1 MEKKEEKKVCCICGK
16 EYEGYGY
23 NPFPVKE
30 EGCCC
35 QSCNYSVVFRNDGN
49 GIRLI
54 SAVKRPVPGKCT
66 SAEPSRT
73 MI

>member
-30 EGCCC
+30 E
-35 QSCNYSVVFRNDGN
+35 
-49 GIRLI
+49 RLLLPI
-54 SAVKRPVPGKCT
+54 VQLQCGGSGTVGT
-66 SAEPSRT
+66 TQGFST
-73 MI
+73 W

>member
-23 NPFPVKE
+23 NPFPVK
-30 EGCCC
+30 
-35 QSCNYSVVFRNDGN
+35 VFNV
-49 GIRLI
+49 
-54 SAVKRPVPGKCT
+54 VKRPVPGKCT

>member
-35 QSCNYSVVFRNDGN
+35 QSCNYSVV
-49 GIRLI
+49 
-54 SAVKRPVPGKCT
+54 RPVPGKCT

>member
-35 QSCNYSVVFRNDGN
+35 NRATTVWWFRNGGN
-49 GIRLI
+49 DTRLFNV
-54 SAVKRPVPGKCT
+54 VKRPVPGKCT
-66 SAEPSRT
+66 SAEHRAL
-73 MI
+73 